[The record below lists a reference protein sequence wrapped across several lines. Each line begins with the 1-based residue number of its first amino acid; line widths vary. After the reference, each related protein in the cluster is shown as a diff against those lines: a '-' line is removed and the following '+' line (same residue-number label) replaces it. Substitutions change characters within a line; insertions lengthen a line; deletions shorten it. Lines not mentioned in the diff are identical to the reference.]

1 MSCTKHFLKW
11 RTHLLCHVSVPE
23 WNTVHDTD
31 CALCKALSE
40 FHQLL
45 YVGQCAEKSNALLTI
60 SRKDNIPN
68 IETRN

>member
-11 RTHLLCHVSVPE
+11 RTHLLCPVSVPE

-31 CALCKALSE
+31 SDALSE
-40 FHQLL
+40 FHQFL
-45 YVGQCAEKSNALLTI
+45 YVGQCAEKINALLTI
-60 SRKDNIPN
+60 SLKDNIPN